1 MLNITG
7 SRVVEDVNFRY
18 KMPRMIA
25 KTEGRGNGIKTVIG
39 ASKYSS
45 RFCEIAARDCIEY
58 ISNILFLS
66 IPFFSVNMSDIA
78 TALNRPPDLVTKF
91 FGVDLG
97 AQSKYDEE
105 ADKCTVNGAHTTP
118 DLQKLLNV
126 FIDKFVLCPNCH
138 LPESALAIRKGMI
151 FHKCSA
157 CGGKEPVDLSHK
169 LCVFILRMAEVE
181 LAKVRDAEAADKKAR
196 KEKKAAKA
204 AAEAAAGG
212 GGAAG
217 VEKKEK
223 KAKKE
228 SKRAKAEKEAAAAAA
243 RSNAAAGGED
253 DDDDEEGG
261 AEDDDDDDDDDL
273 TPAAAVAAKRA
284 AVEAAASAN
293 SAASALQSALEALL
307 ASPKV
312 ESLATAVL
320 AASKGHSQATILS
333 RFSQAALSGGD
344 ALPLLKAVPLALK
357 ALYDVDVI
365 EEEAVKT
372 WHASE
377 GVDTRVKDKAKPF
390 VVWLATA
397 DEDDDEDEEDE

>member
-1 MLNITG
+1 
-7 SRVVEDVNFRY
+7 
-18 KMPRMIA
+18 
-25 KTEGRGNGIKTVIG
+25 
-39 ASKYSS
+39 
-45 RFCEIAARDCIEY
+45 
-58 ISNILFLS
+58 
-66 IPFFSVNMSDIA
+66 
-78 TALNRPPDLVTKF
+78 LVTKF

-204 AAEAAAGG
+204 LADAAAGG
-212 GGAAG
+212 GGAI
-217 VEKKEK
+217 EKKEK

-228 SKRAKAEKEAAAAAA
+228 SKRAKAEKEASAAAAAAA
-243 RSNAAAGGED
+243 RSNAAASTGGDDDEDDEDEGQED
-253 DDDDEEGG
+253 DDE
-261 AEDDDDDDDDDL
+261 DDDDL

-284 AVEAAASAN
+284 SVAAAASAASAT

-307 ASPKV
+307 AAPKD
-312 ESLATAVL
+312 ESLSKAVL
-320 AASKGHSQATILS
+320 SVSRGHSQATILS
-333 RFSQAALSGGD
+333 RLTQAALTGGD
-344 ALPLLKAVPLALK
+344 TFPLLKAVPLALK
-357 ALYDVDVI
+357 ALYDIDVLND
-365 EEEAVKT
+365 EDAVKE
-372 WHASE
+372 WHAS
-377 GVDTRVKDKAKPF
+377 DLLDLKVKEKAKPF

-397 DEDDDEDEEDE
+397 DEDDDDDEEDE

>member
-1 MLNITG
+1 
-7 SRVVEDVNFRY
+7 
-18 KMPRMIA
+18 
-25 KTEGRGNGIKTVIG
+25 
-39 ASKYSS
+39 
-45 RFCEIAARDCIEY
+45 
-58 ISNILFLS
+58 
-66 IPFFSVNMSDIA
+66 MSDIA

-204 AAEAAAGG
+204 IAEAAAGG
-212 GGAAG
+212 GGA

-228 SKRAKAEKEAAAAAA
+228 SKRAKAEKDATAAAAAAAA
-243 RSNAAAGGED
+243 RSNAAAGGDDDDEEED
-253 DDDDEEGG
+253 DDDDE
-261 AEDDDDDDDDDL
+261 DDDL

-284 AVEAAASAN
+284 AVEAAASAT

-307 ASPKV
+307 AAPKV
-312 ESLATAVL
+312 ESLAAAVL
-320 AASKGHSQATILS
+320 TASKGHSQAIILS
-333 RFSQAALSGGD
+333 RFTQAALSGGD

-357 ALYDVDVI
+357 ALYDVDAI
-365 EEEAVKT
+365 EEEAVKA
-372 WHASE
+372 WHASDS
-377 GVDTRVKDKAKPF
+377 VDAKVKDKAKPF

-397 DEDDDEDEEDE
+397 DEDEDDDEEEDE

>member
-1 MLNITG
+1 
-7 SRVVEDVNFRY
+7 
-18 KMPRMIA
+18 
-25 KTEGRGNGIKTVIG
+25 
-39 ASKYSS
+39 
-45 RFCEIAARDCIEY
+45 
-58 ISNILFLS
+58 
-66 IPFFSVNMSDIA
+66 MSDIA

-204 AAEAAAGG
+204 LADAAAGG
-212 GGAAG
+212 GGAI
-217 VEKKEK
+217 EKKEK

-228 SKRAKAEKEAAAAAA
+228 SKRAKAEKEASASAAAA
-243 RSNAAAGGED
+243 RSNAAGSTGV
-253 DDDDEEGG
+253 DDDDEDEGQ
-261 AEDDDDDDDDDL
+261 EDDDEDDDDL

-284 AVEAAASAN
+284 SVAAAASAASAT

-307 ASPKV
+307 AAPKD
-312 ESLATAVL
+312 ESLAKAVL
-320 AASKGHSQATILS
+320 NVSRGHSQATLLS
-333 RFSQAALSGGD
+333 RLALAALTGGD
-344 ALPLLKAVPLALK
+344 TLPLLKAVPLALK
-357 ALYDVDVI
+357 ALYDIDVLND
-365 EEEAVKT
+365 EDAVKE
-372 WHASE
+372 WHAS
-377 GVDTRVKDKAKPF
+377 DSLDLKVKEKAKPF

-397 DEDDDEDEEDE
+397 DEDDDDDEEDDE